1 MKNLKLALALS
12 SLILT
17 APAMASQNGNWRYLE
32 NVDLMSDEDK
42 SAVYT
47 AKEKETIV
55 VRCDG
60 NNGFDVII
68 RPDEYIGSDPAPV
81 AWRIDGGDIQN
92 SRMGL
97 STQGTAAFVPGSIKA
112 EFANS
117 LRNASE
123 IVIRV
128 TDFRGTPITFVID
141 VTGANE
147 AFSQLSC
154 M

>member
-1 MKNLKLALALS
+1 
-12 SLILT
+12 
-17 APAMASQNGNWRYLE
+17 MASQNGNWGHIE

-47 AKEKETIV
+47 VKEKQTIV

-68 RPDEYIGSDPAPV
+68 RPDEYIGSEAAPV

-97 STQGTAAFVPGSIKA
+97 STRGTAVFVPNSIKA
-112 EFANS
+112 EFASS
-117 LRNASE
+117 LRSASE

-128 TDFRGTPITFVID
+128 TDFRGTPITFAID
-141 VTGANE
+141 VTGASE
-147 AFSQLSC
+147 AFGQLSC